1 MNLYSLLQA
10 RSAPV
15 RVGLI
20 GSGKFGSMFLNQVP
34 TTPGLEVS
42 VIADLSPD
50 RAKAAMAHVG
60 WSETQIDAVTLLDNG
75 EDLCAHAEVDVVV
88 DATGSP
94 AAGIVHA
101 RAAIRNGK
109 HVVMVNV
116 EADVLAGPL
125 LAQEARDAGVVYSMA
140 YGDQPALTAELV
152 DWARACGFPVIA
164 AGKGTRY
171 LDGFH
176 QSTPETV
183 WHNIGLDPEMAAR
196 DGLNPQMFNS
206 FVDGTKSA
214 IEMAAIANACDLRAP
229 EAGLSFP
236 ACGVDDLAHVLR
248 PREEGGI
255 LEGKGMVETIASEER
270 DGRPVFRD
278 LRYGVYVVIEGPNDY
293 AKLCFQQY
301 GVTTD
306 STGKY
311 TALFRPFHL
320 IGLELNVSILNAALR
335 GEATGTPTAFNAD
348 VMATAKRDL
357 AAGETLDGEG
367 GFCVY
372 GKIAPASKSLATG
385 ALPLGLAHGVKLLN
399 PVRQGETVRWADVE
413 ADESSNAVQTRR
425 AMEQRFGTTG
435 SQS

>member
-1 MNLYSLLQA
+1 
-10 RSAPV
+10 
-15 RVGLI
+15 
-20 GSGKFGSMFLNQVP
+20 
-34 TTPGLEVS
+34 
-42 VIADLSPD
+42 
-50 RAKAAMAHVG
+50 
-60 WSETQIDAVTLLDNG
+60 
-75 EDLCAHAEVDVVV
+75 DVVV

-101 RAAIRNGK
+101 RSAIQNGK

-116 EADVLAGPL
+116 EADALAGPL

-176 QSTPETV
+176 QSTPDTV
-183 WHNIGLDPEMAAR
+183 WRNIQMDPDMAAR

-248 PREEGGI
+248 PRDEGGM
-255 LEGKGMVETIASEER
+255 LEGKGMVETIASDER

-293 AKLCFQQY
+293 AQLCFRQY

-320 IGLELNVSILNAALR
+320 IGLELNISILNAALR
-335 GEATGTPTAFNAD
+335 GEPTGSSTAFNAD

-357 AAGETLDGEG
+357 GQGEMLDGEG
-367 GFCVY
+367 GYCVY
-372 GKIAPASKSLATG
+372 GKIAPASASLARG
-385 ALPLGLAHGVKLLN
+385 ALPLGLAHGVKLRN
-399 PVRQGETVRWADVE
+399 PVRSGETVRWADVE
-413 ADESSNAVQTRR
+413 FDESSSAVQTRR
-425 AMEQRFGTTG
+425 AMEQRFGASSMLSDHTDAPD
-435 SQS
+435 